1 MSGPSL
7 FVIAL
12 RLPAA
17 LLHATWDVIVKGS
30 ADRPLALAMVNVGHI
45 LFSVV
50 LAALGA
56 RG

>member
-17 LLHATWDVIVKGS
+17 LLHATWDAIFKGS

-50 LAALGA
+50 LAAQGA

>member
-17 LLHATWDVIVKGS
+17 LLHATWDAIVKGS
-30 ADRPLALAMVNVGHI
+30 ADRPLALAMVNAGHI